1 MTVHFPKGA
10 RCPDAYHEMWP
21 ALEKQMLPFI
31 KAKAKRIRSFA
42 GGLDMDDAIQEG
54 RMALLSVI
62 IKEKYDYTK
71 GELSSYVGKVLDNTY
86 RSMLYHMLSQTRMP
100 RAVVR
105 GDDGE
110 WLELPS
116 PPMSLSGIEEDPG
129 GWSTDVANRPMV
141 SLSKALVER
150 DVPLPDESVQS
161 KEMEGQARIFKL
173 KLLNSLKGRDKKVF
187 ECRTNP
193 PVDFLK
199 MVENIGGDIYNPT
212 IPQIAEYLG
221 INKNAVDYSVSKIK
235 TIFTRMARQEEFSD
249 LFGERLGTKEWPM
262 VRTSKAAEHDRE
274 FVRRIIQQRELDPK
288 PVEGYESAPDF
299 YQKAGMYSRLI
310 ERYPWGVVLVVR
322 RKGTWRTMVIECTAF
337 NPSSGALAGE
347 RGTKE
352 KVPVKWYPQ
361 LVKALAEG
369 ENK

>member
-1 MTVHFPKGA
+1 VTVHFPKGA
-10 RCPDAYHEMWP
+10 RCDDAYHAMWP

-31 KAKAKRIRSFA
+31 KAKARRIRSFA

-54 RMALLSVI
+54 RLALLSVI
-62 IKEKYDYTK
+62 IKGKYDYTK

-86 RSMLYHMLSQTRMP
+86 RSMLYQMLNQTRMP

-116 PPMSLSGIEEDPG
+116 PPMSLNGLEGDPG
-129 GWSTDVANRPMV
+129 GWAGDDVGNH
-141 SLSKALVER
+141 SLLSKALTDMEM
-150 DVPLPDESVQS
+150 PTPEGATQY
-161 KEMEGQARIFKL
+161 KELEAQARIFKL

-235 TIFTRMARQEEFSD
+235 TIFTRMARQDEFID
-249 LFGERLGTKEWPM
+249 LFGERLETKEWPM
-262 VRTSKAAEHDRE
+262 VRMSRAAEHDRE

-288 PVEGYESAPDF
+288 PVEGYESKPDF
-299 YQKAGMYSRLI
+299 YQTAGMYSRLI

-337 NPSSGALAGE
+337 NPSTGALAGE

-352 KVPVKWYPQ
+352 SVPVRWYPQ
-361 LVKALAEG
+361 LVNALAEG
-369 ENK
+369 TGI